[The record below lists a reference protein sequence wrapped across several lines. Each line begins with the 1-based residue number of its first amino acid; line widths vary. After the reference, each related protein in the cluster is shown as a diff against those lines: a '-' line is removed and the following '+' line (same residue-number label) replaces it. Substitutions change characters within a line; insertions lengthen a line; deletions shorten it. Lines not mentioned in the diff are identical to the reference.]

1 MIRTL
6 YPHVL
11 ALRTSTRSPECART
25 RVRTQVLTQV
35 RTQVLGYARVSTWER
50 SGKHPRYPLT
60 RLLPA
65 GRAWVLPA
73 PLAGPRTPLSRRA
86 KRPRPRGPP
95 SASPRCR
102 HARTHLR
109 QRRRG
114 SGRRR
119 RRRRDP
125 SSPSLMARRPTLSL
139 ALPLARTLIPIASL
153 ALSPRLASAL
163 ILSSIL
169 NQPRRRAPRRSWRRR
184 RCAERSQPPST
195 RSCC

>member
-1 MIRTL
+1 MACDTYTL
-6 YPHVL
+6 YPHVV
-11 ALRTSTRSPECART
+11 RTSNQPAVRTSNPSPKCART
-25 RVRTQVLTQV
+25 RV
-35 RTQVLGYARVSTWER
+35 
-50 SGKHPRYPLT
+50 KHPRYPLT
-60 RLLPA
+60 RLSPA

-73 PLAGPRTPLSRRA
+73 PLAVPRTPLSRRA
-86 KRPRPRGPP
+86 KRSRRAKPPRPRGPP

-102 HARTHLR
+102 RARTHLR

-169 NQPRRRAPRRSWRRR
+169 NQARRPRRSWRRR
-184 RCAERSQPPST
+184 RCAVPSLPPSMRRCCSSRPST
-195 RSCC
+195 RSS